1 MNTLGFKLFK
11 DPDLTYELAAGD
23 AKVAL
28 NSISQREQ
36 VITVY
41 FGAWDEYDAA
51 TKRFTRKKITLQE
64 NDTFQWTLVRE
75 VDDGQG
81 GTIEVPAVDLVK
93 EVSVTCPDEDNVIE
107 LSPNNPVA
115 NFYYV
120 SESDKKVT
128 AVEDYTLWGNF
139 NVGSFKH
146 GWSTATNAEAGG
158 FRLAKRDLNDPA
170 VEIIMTRE
178 MRYGSGVT
186 HGDRFTTYNQGD
198 ELPTD
203 GWYVKD
209 FWAYTYPNEEN
220 DDLQE
225 NDIIPRAR
233 TIQSGIANKIRIDIT
248 FALPEG
254 ASGTGLDFNYILL
267 ALPIKNSLYDRIEI

>member
-1 MNTLGFKLFK
+1 
-11 DPDLTYELAAGD
+11 
-23 AKVAL
+23 
-28 NSISQREQ
+28 
-36 VITVY
+36 
-41 FGAWDEYDAA
+41 
-51 TKRFTRKKITLQE
+51 
-64 NDTFQWTLVRE
+64 
-75 VDDGQG
+75 
-81 GTIEVPAVDLVK
+81 LVK
-93 EVSVTCPDEDNVIE
+93 EVNVTCPDEDNVIE

-120 SESDKKVT
+120 SEADKKVT

-158 FRLAKRDLNDPA
+158 FRLAKRDPNDPA

-186 HGDRFTTYNQGD
+186 HSDRFTTYAQGD

-267 ALPIKNSLYDRIEI
+267 ALPIKNSLYDRIEL

>member
-36 VITVY
+36 TITVY

-64 NDTFQWTLVRE
+64 NDSFLWTLVRE

-120 SESDKKVT
+120 SETDKKIT
-128 AVEDYTLWGNF
+128 SVEDYTLWGMF

-158 FRLAKRDLNDPA
+158 FRLAKRDPNDPA
-170 VEIIMTRE
+170 VEIIMTRT

-209 FWAYTYPNEEN
+209 FWAYTYPNDEN
-220 DDLQE
+220 DDLQS

-248 FALPEG
+248 FALPDG

-267 ALPIKNSLYDRIEI
+267 ALPIKNSLYDRIDL